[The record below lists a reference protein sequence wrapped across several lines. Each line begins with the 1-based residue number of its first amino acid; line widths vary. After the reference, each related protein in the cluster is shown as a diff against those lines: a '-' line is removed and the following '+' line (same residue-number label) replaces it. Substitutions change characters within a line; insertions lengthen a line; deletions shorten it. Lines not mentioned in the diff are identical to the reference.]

1 MFLSP
6 LILSQIII
14 FVLLGYFLFFD
25 LFKVAI
31 TFLLILGINFRL
43 INLIVNNELANLK
56 IKLSLSYLISIITLP
71 IYLKIL
77 QLNQYVFIFVVTLSI
92 TYILKNRR
100 YIYNWAHKSITPL
113 MNFYLKF
120 SIYLLFFIPAY
131 LINIFN
137 YGLIDKTYIT
147 DIHPDNLNFE
157 TIGNSIYNEGVF
169 SSQFSSLGS
178 IKYHWYSY
186 FLSSSIS
193 NFFQLEAFVSLLI
206 LTPILLF
213 IGISLLNTII
223 IDIFN
228 QNIYAHATS
237 GLFSAISVYL
247 ILRNGSFT
255 NFDSLSQTAGYFL
268 GLGVVYIVLNPK
280 NFRTPFFYLVF
291 LLTLCSIIAITK
303 SSYVIPIIG
312 GLFGILINSFRLKS
326 QRKLYAISIT
336 VALITSAAIYLIFIR
351 GNISA
356 AAGLQLFSFK
366 NNVISLTFQT
376 DSIVYLILFIL
387 GISPKFLPIFF
398 TNHINLSNNMLN
410 KYIYF
415 STSSILFTLI
425 FLLFVGDES
434 RSNVNL
440 MWFLLAT
447 FSVTAPLISLVY
459 FSSIQIVFNFL
470 GRNLKSFAI
479 LIFLT
484 VIVFLL
490 SRYAFVIFVL
500 KDVFY
505 LLILFFLII
514 FVSLLFSIYLKNI
527 SLFIPLFLTVLFL
540 FSLYSRFFSLN
551 IPNFNNSIEQDSS
564 YMLEDQKDSN
574 YIEEI
579 LVANYIR
586 SSTSRDL
593 IVFTNIFDKPV
604 LPAIANRQFYITSS
618 KSQFSFGGNLNK
630 IQIKELERNS
640 MDVSFVNNFK
650 NSPNNRYANVLLLID
665 NRLPIISPLISLPKN
680 IFQTKNLSLY
690 VIN

>member
-1 MFLSP
+1 MSP

-14 FVLLGYFLFFD
+14 LVLLGYFLFFD

-31 TFLLILGINFRL
+31 TFLLILGVNFKL
-43 INLIVNNELANLK
+43 MNLILNNDLANLK
-56 IKLSLSYLISIITLP
+56 IKLSLSYLISILTLP

-77 QLNQYVFIFVVTLSI
+77 QVNHYISIFIVTLSI

-100 YIYNWAHKSITPL
+100 YIYNWAHRPIAPL
-113 MNFYLKF
+113 MSFYLKF
-120 SIYLLFFIPAY
+120 STYLFLFIPAY
-131 LINIFN
+131 FINIFN
-137 YGLIDKTYIT
+137 YGLLDKTYIT

-193 NFFQLEAFVSLLI
+193 NFFQLEVFVSLLI

-223 IDIFN
+223 VDSFN
-228 QNIYAHATS
+228 QNIYAHLTS

-268 GLGVVYIVLNPK
+268 GLGAVYVVLNPK
-280 NFRTPFFYLVF
+280 KFRTPFFYLVF
-291 LLTLCSIIAITK
+291 LFILCSIIAITK

-312 GLFGILINSFRLKS
+312 GLFGVLINSFRLKS

-336 VALITSAAIYLIFIR
+336 VTLITSAAIYLIFIR

-366 NNVISLTFQT
+366 NNVISLTFQA

-387 GISPKFLPIFF
+387 GILPKFLPILFS
-398 TNHINLSNNMLN
+398 NLINLSNSVLN
-410 KYIYF
+410 KYTYF
-415 STSSILFTLI
+415 SISSISFTLI
-425 FLLFVGDES
+425 FLLFVGDDS
-434 RSNVNL
+434 RSSVNL

-447 FSVTAPLISLVY
+447 FSITAPLISLVY

-470 GRNLKSFAI
+470 RMSLKSFAI
-479 LIFLT
+479 LIFSTLT
-484 VIVFLL
+484 VFLL
-490 SRYAFVIFVL
+490 PRYAFVIFDL

-505 LLILFFLII
+505 LPILFFLII
-514 FVSLLFSIYLKNI
+514 FISLLISLYLKNI
-527 SLFIPLFLTVLFL
+527 SSFVPLFLTVLFL

-551 IPNFNNSIEQDSS
+551 IPNFSDSIKQDSS
-564 YMLEDQKDSN
+564 YVLEDQKDLN

-593 IVFTNIFDKPV
+593 IIFTNIFDKPV

-650 NSPNNRYANVLLLID
+650 NSPNNRYANVMLLID
-665 NRLPIISPLISLPKN
+665 KRLPMISPVILLPKT

-690 VIN
+690 VIK